1 MLSLYPNGYG
11 FKSTFEAVTVTL
23 VLDGLAS
30 VDRLPLPVLRPAV
43 DEAGVGADHLA
54 LARHAPRPARPLLGP
69 PAQEAWQPG
78 TWRVPVLPDTR
89 AHVVPGLSAEEG
101 GPGVEPL
108 GRGEVVLT
116 AVPAHIAQSGC
127 CSAAVLQATGHL
139 A

>member
-1 MLSLYPNGYG
+1 M
-11 FKSTFEAVTVTL
+11 TVTL

-30 VDRLPLPVLRPAV
+30 VDRLPRPGPRPAV
-43 DEAGVGADHLA
+43 DEARVGADHLA
-54 LARHAPRPARPLLGP
+54 LARQAPRPARPLLGP

-116 AVPAHIAQSGC
+116 AVPAHHSSVRLLQC
-127 CSAAVLQATGHL
+127 WRLQATWRDPS
-139 A
+139 

>member
-1 MLSLYPNGYG
+1 M
-11 FKSTFEAVTVTL
+11 TVTL

-30 VDRLPLPVLRPAV
+30 VDRLPRPGPRPAV
-43 DEAGVGADHLA
+43 DEARVGADHLA
-54 LARHAPRPARPLLGP
+54 LARQAPRPARPLLGP

-116 AVPAHIAQSGC
+116 AVPAHHSSSGC